1 MALNDF
7 NYIKNKVR
15 LVTARPSSNQLSDTD
30 LTDYVNSFLVYDL
43 PLHCRFFI
51 QKQKFSMNLTPNVG
65 NYPITTFKNL
75 YSNFEPPCYVDGYQI
90 QYYQNDESF
99 FQMFSRLKYSTQF
112 STGTGVPAAVYNG
125 FYSYTPIEPGT
136 AVISTTDALGNLL
149 TATDVP
155 TTAPTSTFV
164 DQTGA
169 PIVGSLINYATGVI
183 TGITFTATV
192 PNGNIIYIAANQYL
206 RGRPLAMLYFHDMFY
221 FWPFPD
227 RSYNFTIDAFINPTA
242 TVLGG
247 GTLFPELNQ
256 WADVIAFGASLK
268 IFQDN
273 LDFENYQ
280 KVLPFFDNAKRLA
293 ERRTM
298 KQLSTQRVSTIYGD
312 AEIWPWQAGY
322 PFI

>member
-7 NYIKNKVR
+7 NYIKQKVR
-15 LVTARPSSNQLSDTD
+15 NVTARPSTNQITD
-30 LTDYVNSFLVYDL
+30 AELTDYVNSFLVYDL

-51 QKQKFSMNLTPNVG
+51 EKQKFTMNLTPNVG
-65 NYPITTFKNL
+65 NYSITAFKNT

-112 STGTGVPAAVYNG
+112 STGTGAAGPYNG

-136 AVISTTDALGNLL
+136 CVISVTDAAGNLL

-155 TTAPTSTFV
+155 TTATTSTFV
-164 DQTGA
+164 TETGA
-169 PIVGSLINYATGVI
+169 AIVGSAINYATGVI
-183 TGITFTATV
+183 TGITFSAAV
-192 PNGNIIYIAANQYL
+192 PLGNIIYIAANQDI

-227 RSYNFTIDAFINPTA
+227 RSYTFTIDAFINPTA

-247 GTLFPELNQ
+247 GALYPELNQ
-256 WADVIAFGASLK
+256 WADVIAFGTSLK

-273 LDFENYQ
+273 LDFESYQ
-280 KVLPFFDNAKRLA
+280 KVMPFFDNAKRLA
-293 ERRTM
+293 LRRTT
-298 KQLSTQRVSTIYGD
+298 KQLSTQRVATIYGD
-312 AEIWPWQAGY
+312 AEIWPMQNGY
-322 PFI
+322 PYI